1 MEVCSWDNN
10 KIHDY
15 SEKEIE
21 RLKKREKRAEI
32 EELEKDQIPFYISV
46 EEIFED

>member
-1 MEVCSWDNN
+1 LEVCSWDNN

-15 SEKEIE
+15 NEKENE